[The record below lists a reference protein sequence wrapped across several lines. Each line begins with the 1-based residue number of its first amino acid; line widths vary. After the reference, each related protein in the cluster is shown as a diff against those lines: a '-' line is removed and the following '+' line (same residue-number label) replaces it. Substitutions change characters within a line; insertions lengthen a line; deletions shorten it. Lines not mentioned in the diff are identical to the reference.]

1 MDVYNQQKLWEL
13 LRDFYNLVGLKV
25 CIYDSDEEEL
35 VYYPEKLSSFC
46 ALLREDE
53 RMDER
58 CRECDRRAFA
68 QCKKTYKQYVYTCH
82 AGLMECMSP
91 IIYDKKI
98 IGYMILGQ
106 IKSDLSNEFEKIADR
121 LPADKLD
128 ELKKCYESLPAIELT
143 KLSSAMRLLD
153 ACTGYEY
160 LKGLVGISEK
170 KIDLL
175 IARYVNENLSKEL
188 SVSEICSEFRLAR
201 SEVYAIFKK
210 YFDTTP
216 AEYIKTRRLEKACE
230 LLERT
235 SLLVNEI
242 GSKCGFPDYNYF
254 SKVFKRSYGIS
265 PREYRRG
272 VVKNGK

>member
-1 MDVYNQQKLWEL
+1 MDVYNQKKLWEL

-53 RMDER
+53 KMEER

-106 IKSDLSNEFEKIADR
+106 IKSDLYNEFEKIADR
-121 LPADKLD
+121 LPKDKLE
-128 ELKKCYESLPAIELT
+128 ELKKRYESLPSIELT

-170 KIDLL
+170 KIDLV
-175 IARYVNENLSKEL
+175 IARFVNENLDKEL
-188 SVSEICSEFRLAR
+188 SVTEICSEFRLAR
-201 SEVYAIFKK
+201 NEVYAIFKK

-230 LLERT
+230 LLENTELRI
-235 SLLVNEI
+235 NDI

-254 SKVFKRSYGIS
+254 SKVFKRFYGIS
-265 PREYRRG
+265 PREHRRG
-272 VVKNGK
+272 AVKSNK